1 MKSSEEFVKAMETAE
16 MQDAL
21 EKFVEGKTVTTAED
35 AEKLVKE
42 FAFENGFDFSE
53 DSIEFDVVKESV
65 SEEELAD
72 VAGGGLRGE
81 NAIAKDNF
89 RGENLIAPDP
99 VHRDKNGIRF
109 RMSFI
114 AQDNTDDEGMRN
126 TLVIM

>member
-1 MKSSEEFVKAMETAE
+1 MKSSEEFVKAMKTAE

-53 DSIEFDVVKESV
+53 DSIEFDVVKDSV

-72 VAGGGLRGE
+72 VAGGGIRGE
-81 NAIAKDNF
+81 NAIAKDSF
-89 RGENLIAPDP
+89 RGENLTGPNAGL
-99 VHRDKNGIRF
+99 RDRNGIRF
-109 RMSFI
+109 NMAFI
-114 AQDNTDDEGMRN
+114 AQDKKDDEDMRN
-126 TLVIM
+126 TLVII